1 MVCHSAVRP
10 LLWDM
15 FTVQGFGID
24 HVGLLLTSSS
34 HMVKQNKIRLFIS
47 NCVSEFINSR

>member
-1 MVCHSAVRP
+1 MVGHSAVWS

-15 FTVQGFGID
+15 FTVQSFGIG

-34 HMVKQNKIRLFIS
+34 HVVKQNKIRLFIS
-47 NCVSEFINSR
+47 NCASQFINSR